1 MQLFCRHS
9 SIIIIMI
16 IVVFTYAVGQ
26 LKSFQPQKPQFLSF
40 ENNTGPTKQPTDR
53 ATDQPTDRHDL
64 L

>member
-16 IVVFTYAVGQ
+16 IVVFIYAAGH

-40 ENNTGPTKQPTDR
+40 ENNTGQTDGPTNGPTDG
-53 ATDQPTDRHDL
+53 PTD
-64 L
+64 